1 MDPQIIL
8 IALTVAGSISVALLG
23 WVESGEPFDKR
34 KFAGSIIRAII
45 GGFASALIFQ
55 GTENLT
61 IQIYVSAFLIGAGID
76 VSGHRL
82 IGAVNQ
88 IRE

>member
-1 MDPQIIL
+1 MEPRIIL
-8 IALTVAGSISVALLG
+8 IALTVAGAISVAILG
-23 WVESGEPFDKR
+23 WVESGESFDKR

-55 GTENLT
+55 GTENPT
-61 IQIYVSAFLIGAGID
+61 TWIYVSAFLIGAGID

-82 IGAVNQ
+82 IGAINQ